1 MGHRRH
7 DLLALGAVALLLF
20 LWPQRQTA
28 AMSSVAP
35 AVRRRRRRRKGTSAE
50 QRAEQIHP
58 STPGLFCRADLG
70 AFSQHCPIL
79 L

>member
-35 AVRRRRRRRKGTSAE
+35 AVRRRRRRKGTSAE

-58 STPGLFCRADLG
+58 SAPGLFCRADLG